1 MLKDVVRYPR
11 MVLEWWKFWQYR
23 QGLEEAIAPLDH
35 VLAISRVGSVL
46 LPMRVPTGQVFSEAT
61 VVFAFDN
68 FASLA
73 LLSSSAHQSWVIR
86 YTSTMRTDIRYAP
99 SDVFLTFPRPHL
111 TDDLE
116 VLGETLDEERRK
128 LMLGRSL
135 GLTKLY
141 NLVHDPAVA
150 DPAIE
155 GLRDI
160 HREIDLAVLAAYG
173 WSDLDPAIGH
183 HKTKI
188 GVRWTL
194 SPAARYEL
202 LDRLLIENHRRAR
215 S

>member
-1 MLKDVVRYPR
+1 
-11 MVLEWWKFWQYR
+11 
-23 QGLEEAIAPLDH
+23 
-35 VLAISRVGSVL
+35 
-46 LPMRVPTGQVFSEAT
+46 
-61 VVFAFDN
+61 
-68 FASLA
+68 
-73 LLSSSAHQSWVIR
+73 
-86 YTSTMRTDIRYAP
+86 MRTDIRYAP

-116 VLGETLDEERRK
+116 VLGETLDEERRR

-141 NLVHDPAVA
+141 NLVHDPAVV

-188 GVRWTL
+188 GVRWTF
-194 SPAARYEL
+194 SPTARYEL
-202 LDRLLIENHRRAR
+202 LDRLLIENHRRVR